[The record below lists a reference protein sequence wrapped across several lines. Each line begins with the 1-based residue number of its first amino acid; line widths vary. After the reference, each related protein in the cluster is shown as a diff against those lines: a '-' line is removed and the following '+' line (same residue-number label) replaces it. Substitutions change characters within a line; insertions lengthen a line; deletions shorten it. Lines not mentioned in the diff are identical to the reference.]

1 MMVFIL
7 SGRFIGARLTVL
19 AANRGRPHRLWP
31 IRNTDPRNRGSWRH
45 CPIAVAFASRKV
57 PRTKTHESGPA
68 VGICR
73 VLLGFLAL
81 MLMAAL
87 GGCGWMSA
95 SGPDVRDILSGQR
108 DPTSL
113 NYAIVKV
120 TPKVIEVQSRYLP
133 RLIAFEKNSRPRD
146 ITFGDGDIVSVT
158 IFEAASGGLFIP
170 TEGGVRPGNFVSI
183 PNQAVDIHGNI
194 SIPYAGSIRARG
206 RTQVEVQDAIV
217 AALKNR
223 AIEPQ
228 VVVSMVEQKTSMITI
243 LGEGRSSRIPA
254 TSTPERML
262 DVVARAGISAVA
274 VGGAALGAAGS
285 GTWVLLERNGRRA
298 VAPFGALVYEPA
310 NNIYVHPND
319 TIYLYF
325 EPQTFL
331 AFGALG
337 AQQQIPFGT
346 WRLSLAEAISRAGGL
361 LDVQADPASVFLYR
375 GEARDVAERMGIDCR
390 PYEGPV
396 IPVIYTINLRDPAGY
411 FLASSFEMRNKDI
424 LYVSNSF
431 SVESTKFM
439 NYLNTIQFTIQN
451 PITTVTSAYGL
462 RNIIQGTGAVPSVF
476 TTGGTTVVTTPATH

>member
-1 MMVFIL
+1 L
-7 SGRFIGARLTVL
+7 
-19 AANRGRPHRLWP
+19 
-31 IRNTDPRNRGSWRH
+31 
-45 CPIAVAFASRKV
+45 
-57 PRTKTHESGPA
+57 GPS
-68 VGICR
+68 VGIYR
-73 VLLGFLAL
+73 GLLGLPVL
-81 MLMAAL
+81 ILTAAL
-87 GGCGWMSA
+87 GGCGWMSV
-95 SGPDVRDILSGQR
+95 SGPAATDILSGQR
-108 DPTSL
+108 DPMSL

-120 TPKVIEVQSRYLP
+120 TPKVIEVQSKYLP
-133 RLIAFEKNSRPRD
+133 RLKGFWENRRPRD

-170 TEGGVRPGNFVSI
+170 AEGGVRPGNFVSI

-194 SIPYAGSIRARG
+194 TIPYAGSLRARG

-228 VVVSMVEQKTSMITI
+228 VVVSTVEQKTSMITI
-243 LGEGRSSRIPA
+243 LGEGRSARIPA
-254 TSTPERML
+254 QTTPERML
-262 DVVARAGISAVA
+262 DTIARAGFSAVA
-274 VGGAALGAAGS
+274 VGGTAFGAAGA
-285 GTWVLLERNGRRA
+285 GTWVILERNGRRA
-298 VAPFGALVYEPA
+298 IAPFGALIYESA
-310 NNIYVHPND
+310 NNVYVHPND

-331 AFGALG
+331 TFGALG
-337 AQQQIPFGT
+337 TQQQIPFGT
-346 WRLSLAEAISRAGGL
+346 WRLSLAEALGRAGGL
-361 LDVQADPASVFLYR
+361 VDVQADPASVFLYR

-390 PYEGPV
+390 PYEGSV

-424 LYVSNSF
+424 LFVSNSF

-439 NYLNTIQFTIQN
+439 TYLNTINATIQA